1 MICFV
6 CVIDLI
12 LESVMIKNH
21 YSASRNLTKII
32 KLHQFLKKSDQIKTK
47 KNRRP
52 T

>member
-6 CVIDLI
+6 YVTDLI
-12 LESVMIKNH
+12 LESVMIKDH
-21 YSASRNLTKII
+21 CSASKNLTKII
-32 KLHQFLKKSDQIKTK
+32 KLHQFLKKSDQIEAK